1 MIRPVGQPGDLGWVV
16 LAHGELYAA
25 EYGWNTHFEGLVAR
39 IVADFA
45 AGHDREAGWIAEVDG
60 RRAGCVLCTAQDDV
74 TAQLRVLLV
83 EPFARG
89 RGIGARLV
97 DECLDFARRAGYQ
110 RMTLFTTRAGRR
122 LRQAATR
129 PALRPGPRRYT
140 SSLRNTR
147 QSGLVKIRMGPS
159 CCFESRTAT
168 SADSGQPTSTQS
180 PLSVL

>member
-60 RRAGCVLCTAQDDV
+60 RRAGCVFCTAQDDV

-110 RMTLFTTRAGRR
+110 RMTLFTTSPLVAARAIYLARGFTLTQEEPDDAFGKPMLAQRYD
-122 LRQAATR
+122 LDLAAT
-129 PALRPGPRRYT
+129 PVG
-140 SSLRNTR
+140 
-147 QSGLVKIRMGPS
+147 
-159 CCFESRTAT
+159 
-168 SADSGQPTSTQS
+168 
-180 PLSVL
+180 